1 MRDLNGFLSGQC
13 ILRRY
18 EGDRCKRRR
27 GGPEDRRQHGVHCM
41 VQAFFQQPKVQQG
54 EHRQH
59 DQRRVYPRMLK
70 AMTSGHSRSLGHYE
84 GSWYQRSAPTDNK
97 STERSRGWTRQDI
110 STVTAPRVG
119 RTIRRHELSSSSTV
133 VVVVVV
139 VVVLLL
145 LKASML
151 PRAHIK
157 VLKQIVLIGSRSDSW
172 SL

>member
-41 VQAFFQQPKVQQG
+41 AQAFFQQPKVQQG

-70 AMTSGHSRSLGHYE
+70 AMTSGHSRSLGHHE
-84 GSWYQRSAPTDNK
+84 GS
-97 STERSRGWTRQDI
+97 
-110 STVTAPRVG
+110 
-119 RTIRRHELSSSSTV
+119 
-133 VVVVVV
+133 
-139 VVVLLL
+139 
-145 LKASML
+145 
-151 PRAHIK
+151 
-157 VLKQIVLIGSRSDSW
+157 
-172 SL
+172 